1 MVAILGQ
8 PDVLFQFPH
17 FTIDARAQA
26 AMLRAVRQEIRG
38 ADDRLPVL
46 ALKTMEEFRD
56 TSLLYWIV
64 KAGAMLFTVFGGVAV
79 FLAVVGLYAVKAY
92 LVARRTREIGIRM
105 ALGSTPGGVVRLVLA
120 EGLGLTT
127 AGLALGFVIAFGMGR
142 GVASLLYE
150 VNPFDPVVFAAAP
163 LLLAVGALAACYLPA
178 RRATKV
184 GPIVALRT
192 E

>member
-1 MVAILGQ
+1 VH
-8 PDVLFQFPH
+8 VRVSSN
-17 FTIDARAQA
+17 DARAQA
-26 AMLRAVRQEIRG
+26 AMLRAIRQEIRG

-64 KAGAMLFTVFGGVAV
+64 KAGAMLFTVFGVVAV

-105 ALGSTPGGVVRLVLA
+105 ALGSTPGGVVRLVVG

-178 RRATKV
+178 RRAAKV
-184 GPIVALRT
+184 DPVVALRT
-192 E
+192 SD